1 MANAISLHSITA
13 PSNQKPSYFREI
25 NPNMPS
31 HKKLKEILESNDLH
45 VDRLIG
51 SEIERR
57 LGYIEC
63 VTLLGPRQ
71 IGKTTFAHTNFKQK
85 LGAVYRDLEDSD
97 VRAEVGSGRRLFEKY
112 KNRIIILD
120 EIQECEFMFK
130 NIKVFID
137 EQRLAKNRNTK
148 FLLFGSASLDVQ
160 RKAFSSLAGRVTQI
174 QMYGILPTELIR
186 SFNKILPCG
195 SKDESLLKSKK
206 ITELLMFRGGMP
218 LSLLAKSDQDSLT
231 VRSDFIETYVQNDIN
246 NYGLK
251 VDHSTLNNCLRFIA
265 SVNGTEFEIGTY
277 TKHLKTTGDNVQNAI
292 KALEQ
297 LLLIRAIQPW
307 SPLNGSGVRVSKHTK
322 VYVRDSGLLA
332 SLLEIDDLPMLLSD
346 RHLGSIWEGF
356 VIESVIGTAISAGNY
371 KNCSF
376 YRTHEGDG
384 ELDLILKFSDKTLW
398 GIEIKHSEQKKV
410 NSGNIEAAS
419 EVGVDRRLL
428 IHNGTRSY
436 DLNGGFEA
444 MPLHQALN
452 EILEKV

>member
-1 MANAISLHSITA
+1 MLPLHK
-13 PSNQKPSYFREI
+13 Q
-25 NPNMPS
+25 
-31 HKKLKEILESNDLH
+31 LQEILESNDLH

-51 SEIERR
+51 AEIERR

-71 IGKTTFAHTNFKQK
+71 IGKTTLAISHFVPKA
-85 LGAVYRDLEDSD
+85 GAVYRDLERLK
-97 VRAEVGSGRRLFEKY
+97 VQEEVGTGEEFFEQN

-120 EIQECEFMFK
+120 EIQECEFLFK
-130 NIKVFID
+130 EVKVFID
-137 EQRLAKNRNTK
+137 EQRFAKNKKCR

-174 QMYGILPTELIR
+174 QMFGILPTELIR
-186 SFNKILPCG
+186 SFDGIFP
-195 SKDESLLKSKK
+195 SKSEDESLLQSKK

-231 VRSDFIETYVQNDIN
+231 VRSDFIDTYVQNDIDR
-246 NYGLK
+246 YGLN
-251 VDHSTLNNCLRFIA
+251 VDHSTLGDCLTFIA
-265 SVNGTEFEIGTY
+265 KVNGTQFEIGTY
-277 TKHLKTTGDNVQNAI
+277 TKHLKTTGENVHTAI
-292 KALEQ
+292 IALEQ
-297 LLLIRAIQPW
+297 LLLIRAVKPW
-307 SPLNGSGVRVSKHTK
+307 TPYNGSAVRVSKHTK

-332 SLLEIDDLPMLLSD
+332 SLLEIDDLPTLLSS

-356 VIESVIGTAISAGNY
+356 VIESIIGTAISAGNY
-371 KNCSF
+371 KNYSF
-376 YRTHEGDG
+376 YRTYEGDG
-384 ELDLILKFSDKTLW
+384 ELNLILKFSDKTLW
-398 GIEIKHSEQKKV
+398 GIEIKHSEPKKV
-410 NSGNIEAAS
+410 NAGNIRVAS

-436 DLNGGFEA
+436 VLNGGFEA